1 MNPSEFAAK
10 WSGSTRTE
18 RAASQEHFIDLCRML
33 SQQTPNEADA
43 SGSEYAFEKGAE
55 KVGGGDGF
63 ADVWKRGHFAW
74 EYKGKRKNLE
84 AAYQQ
89 LLQYREALENPPLL
103 VVCDLDRFEVHTNFT
118 GTAKRVYRFTLAD
131 LASQPEEPLRVLRA
145 LMTDPGALKPSTTRE
160 QLTEEAA
167 QKFAQLAKTLRGRGH
182 DPHRVAHFLNKL
194 LFCMFAEDVGL
205 LPAGLIQRLA
215 ANTSRSPEVFAAG
228 LKDLFGKMANAGG
241 LFGVER
247 IEWFNGGLFDG
258 DDVVELTREDIETV
272 QDVARLDWS
281 DVEPAIFGTLFERGL
296 DPNSRTS
303 LGAHYTDRASIEQ
316 IVDPVVLAPLRREF
330 DEVRARIEELDIK
343 SKKGVAAT
351 NAQKKAERILDA
363 FLDRLA
369 TVTVLDPA
377 CGSGN
382 FLYVTLQALKDL
394 EHRAIIWGLSAI
406 GRTGLLPRVGPQ
418 VVHGIE
424 INDYA
429 AELARV
435 TIWIGEIQWMLDHG
449 YGYRTKPVLQ
459 PLESIECR
467 DAILDLSN
475 PLLPVEAEWPRAE
488 FIVGNP
494 PFLGNRLLRR
504 ALGSHYVDI
513 LFRIFANRIP
523 ASSDLV
529 AYWFEK
535 ARAAVEHNRTRRVG
549 LLATQG
555 IRGQANRE
563 VLRRIKSTGDIFL
576 AWSDQAWVLNGAAV
590 RIALIGFDG
599 GEETSRSLDG
609 EVVDDINIDLTS
621 GADVTAARPLEE
633 NRDTAFYAD
642 VKSGPFDISGPQA
655 ADMLASP
662 NPHGRSNRDV
672 VRPWSIGKDILGRPR
687 GRWIVDFGAD
697 MPLAEACK
705 YEAPFQ
711 YVQEKVYPKRKDL
724 RRQAYRDRW
733 WLHAEPSQSMREAIE
748 RLPRYIVTIGTSK
761 HRVFAWLP
769 PEVLPDHALIA
780 VARADDYAF
789 GALQSAV
796 HERWALQQGTQ
807 LESRPRYTPTTCFE
821 TFPFPPLAGGLS
833 GPSSPAMRTHADDI
847 AKAAV
852 ELVTLRNGWLNPTRP
867 DGTPALSEKDLRRR
881 TLTNLYNERPAWLER
896 AHVDLDRAVLAAYGW
911 PTEWAEAL
919 QPARNRKGIC
929 DPALGVRVPS
939 VEQELLS
946 KLLALNKA
954 MVRRS

>member
-1 MNPSEFAAK
+1 MNPVEFAAK

-18 RAASQEHFIDLCRML
+18 RAAAQEHFIDLCRML
-33 SQQTPNEADA
+33 GQPTPNEADP
-43 SGSEYAFEKGAE
+43 SGAEYAFEKGAE
-55 KVGGGDGF
+55 KVAGGDGF
-63 ADVWKRGHFAW
+63 ADVWRKGRFAW
-74 EYKGKRKNLE
+74 EYKGKRKNLD

-103 VVCDLDRFEVHTNFT
+103 VVCDLNRFEVHTNFT
-118 GTAKRVYRFTLAD
+118 GTAKRIYRFTLAD
-131 LASQPEEPLRVLRA
+131 LASQSEEPLRILRA
-145 LMTDPGALKPSTTRE
+145 VMTGPDALKPSITRE
-160 QLTEEAA
+160 QLTEDAA
-167 QKFAQLAKTLRGRGH
+167 EKFAQLATTLRGRGH

-205 LPAGLIQRLA
+205 LPAGLIERLA
-215 ANTSRSPEVFAAG
+215 SNTARSPEVFSTG
-228 LKDLFGKMANAGG
+228 LKDLFGKMAKSGG

-258 DDVVELTREDIETV
+258 DEVVELTREDIEV
-272 QDVARLDWS
+272 VRGVARLDWS
-281 DVEPAIFGTLFERGL
+281 DVEPAIFGALFERGL
-296 DPNSRTS
+296 DPHSRTS

-316 IVDPVVLAPLRREF
+316 IVEPVVIAPLRREF
-330 DEVRARIEELDIK
+330 DDVRAKIEALELK

-351 NAQKKAERILDA
+351 NAQKKAERILSA

-394 EHRAIIWGLSAI
+394 EHRALIWGLSAI
-406 GRTGLLPRVGPQ
+406 GRTGQLPRVGPQ

-449 YGYRTKPVLQ
+449 YGYRTNPVLQ

-467 DAILDLSN
+467 DALLDLSN
-475 PLLPVEAEWPRAE
+475 PLLPVEATWPTAE

-504 ALGSHYVDI
+504 ALGSQYVEI
-513 LFRIFANRIP
+513 LFRIFAKRIP

-529 AYWFEK
+529 VYWFEK
-535 ARAAVEHNRTRRVG
+535 ARDAVEHKRSSRVG
-549 LLATQG
+549 LLSTQG

-563 VLRRIKSTGDIFL
+563 VLRRIKATGDIFL
-576 AWSDQAWVLNGAAV
+576 AWSDQAWVLDGATV

-621 GADVTAARPLEE
+621 GADVTEARPLEE

-642 VKSGPFDISGPQA
+642 VKSGPFDLSGAEA
-655 ADMLASP
+655 AEMLASP

-672 VRPWSIGKDILGRPR
+672 VRPWSIGRDILGRPR
-687 GRWIVDFGAD
+687 GRWIVDFGSD
-697 MPLAEACK
+697 MPLAEACQ
-705 YEAPFQ
+705 YEAPFR
-711 YVQEKVYPKRKDL
+711 YVKEHVYPKRKDL
-724 RRQAYRDRW
+724 RREAYKEKW
-733 WLHAEPSQSMREAIE
+733 WLHAEPSQSMRNAIE

-789 GALQSAV
+789 GVLQSAV

-821 TFPFPPLAGGLS
+821 TFPFPPLSGGLA
-833 GPSSPAMRTHADDI
+833 GPATPAMRILADEI
-847 AKAAV
+847 ARAAV
-852 ELVTLRNGWLNPTRP
+852 ELIRLRDGWLNPTRP
-867 DGTPALSEKDLRRR
+867 DGTPALSGADIARR
-881 TLTNLYNERPAWLER
+881 TLTNLYNERPEWLER
-896 AHVDLDRAVLAAYGW
+896 AHLNLDQAVLAAYGW

-919 QPARNRKGIC
+919 QPARNGKNEC

-939 VEQELLS
+939 IEQELLGR
-946 KLLALNKA
+946 LLAMNKA
-954 MVRRS
+954 MVPRL